1 MKKPSIVVGDLFKIL
16 CQFYY
21 VLAVQFTLSKIFVL
35 SNSHVHYEPTRD
47 TNSPLGSGP
56 DLGPP
61 TYNEKYNEETRQG
74 TRMGFVSDVTG
85 TSPPIKHEKRQVR
98 PGVGGT

>member
-35 SNSHVHYEPTRD
+35 NNSHVHYATLSALYCTVLLFYHLIFYWCD
-47 TNSPLGSGP
+47 QNT
-56 DLGPP
+56 
-61 TYNEKYNEETRQG
+61 
-74 TRMGFVSDVTG
+74 
-85 TSPPIKHEKRQVR
+85 
-98 PGVGGT
+98 